1 MASRTVAIGNAEI
14 TPILDVEASM
24 PLDALFDGSGDPPPG
39 GRALATSHPEDFTA
53 EGWRFRV
60 HCFLVRTP
68 TRLTLI
74 DAGAGPAD
82 SAVGRWLGVGGT
94 LPDELAAVGVAPDD
108 VGDVIL
114 THIHSDHIGWST
126 VRSSGG
132 WEPRFPN
139 ARHFLHQ
146 ADIAW
151 MRDFEDEESVREFA
165 EVIRPLE
172 ASGQLDT
179 AADDREVSPGLH
191 LRHAPG
197 HTPGHRCVV
206 LDAGDERV
214 LFAGDLLHFTFQL
227 NDPAFRAPGEHDPDE
242 ACRTRASWL
251 DRAEAEG
258 LTLATAH
265 VRPSPFARIVRDAG
279 VRALQPRWTL
289 DSAQWSPAMI
299 GSPLAF
305 QVIVSVPCSSV
316 RQISP
321 PVDSASASAVGF
333 GCPYGFG

>member
-14 TPILDVEASM
+14 KPILDVEASM

-82 SAVGRWLGVGGT
+82 SAVGRWLVVGGT

-132 WEPRFPN
+132 GNPGSPTPGT
-139 ARHFLHQ
+139 
-146 ADIAW
+146 
-151 MRDFEDEESVREFA
+151 SS
-165 EVIRPLE
+165 IRP
-172 ASGQLDT
+172 ASRGCATSRMRKACASSPRRSGHSRHPDRSTPRRTIARCRPASTFDT
-179 AADDREVSPGLH
+179 LPATRPDI
-191 LRHAPG
+191 
-197 HTPGHRCVV
+197 
-206 LDAGDERV
+206 DASS
-214 LFAGDLLHFTFQL
+214 LM
-227 NDPAFRAPGEHDPDE
+227 PATSG
-242 ACRTRASWL
+242 CC
-251 DRAEAEG
+251 
-258 LTLATAH
+258 
-265 VRPSPFARIVRDAG
+265 
-279 VRALQPRWTL
+279 
-289 DSAQWSPAMI
+289 SPAI
-299 GSPLAF
+299 CCISR
-305 QVIVSVPCSSV
+305 SS
-316 RQISP
+316 
-321 PVDSASASAVGF
+321 
-333 GCPYGFG
+333 